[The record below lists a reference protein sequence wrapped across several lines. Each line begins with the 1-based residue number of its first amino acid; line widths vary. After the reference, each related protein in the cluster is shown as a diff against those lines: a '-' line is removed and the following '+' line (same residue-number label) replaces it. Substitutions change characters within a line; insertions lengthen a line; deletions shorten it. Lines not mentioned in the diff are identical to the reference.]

1 MSSSYSTNLKIELVA
16 TGEQVGIWGDTT
28 NNNFVNVFEQALVG
42 RGNPIFTSDA
52 NLTISLVN
60 SVNSQTAR
68 NLYLNVTSSV
78 SLTATR
84 DLIVP
89 TSNKTYVV
97 ENNTTGSQ
105 SIRIITAAG
114 TGITIPNGR
123 RMAVYVNGTDVV
135 AAWDYAQLAG
145 GTVSGATITGS
156 TINSTTIGASS
167 ASTGAFT
174 TLTSSS
180 TTTLNGT
187 TIPGSKTLVT
197 TVDTQ
202 TLTNKTLTTP
212 VIAQISNTGTLTLP
226 TTTDT
231 LVGRATTDT
240 LTNKTLTAPA
250 ISNPTMTGGGS
261 LAGTYSGTPTF
272 SGNIT
277 FSSTGAITSPVGTT
291 GQRPTPATGM
301 LRFNSSATA
310 FEGYN
315 GSAWASLGGAAG
327 GTGNPVFYENDT
339 NVTADYTITTGKNAG
354 SFGPITVDSGVTVT
368 VPDGSVWTIV

>member
-16 TGEQVGIWGDTT
+16 TGEQVGVWGDTT
-28 NNNFVNVFEQALVG
+28 NLNFVNVFEEAIVG
-42 RGNPIFTSDA
+42 RGNPSFTSDA

-60 SVNSQTAR
+60 SVNAQTAR

-105 SIRIITAAG
+105 AIRVITAAG

-123 RMAVYVNGTDVV
+123 TMAVYVDGTNVV
-135 AAWDYAQLAG
+135 AASNYVILAG
-145 GTVSGATITGS
+145 GTVGGS
-156 TINSTTIGASS
+156 NIVSETA
-167 ASTGAFT
+167 
-174 TLTSSS
+174 
-180 TTTLNGT
+180 
-187 TIPGSKTLVT
+187 
-197 TVDTQ
+197 TQ
-202 TLTNKTLTTP
+202 TLTNKTLTAPVMTAPVLGTP
-212 VIAQISNTGTLTLP
+212 ASGTLTNTTGFPVANLAGAGSGVLTFLTTP
-226 TTTDT
+226 TSANLAAAVTGETGSGALVFGTSPTIDT
-231 LVGRATTDT
+231 
-240 LTNKTLTAPA
+240 PS

-272 SGNIT
+272 SGNVV
-277 FSSTGAITSPVGTT
+277 FSSTGAITAPAGST
-291 GQRPTPATGM
+291 GQRPSPATGM
-301 LRFNSSATA
+301 LRFNSTATA

-315 GSAWASLGGAAG
+315 GSAWTSLGGASG
-327 GTGNPVFYENDT
+327 GVGNPVFYENDI
-339 NVTADYTITTGKNAG
+339 NVTADYTITAGKNAG

-368 VPDGSVWTIV
+368 VPDGSTWTIV

>member
-16 TGEQVGIWGDTT
+16 TGEQVGVWGDTT
-28 NNNFVNVFEQALVG
+28 NLNFVNVFEEALVG
-42 RGNPIFTSDA
+42 RGNPVFTSDA

-97 ENNTTGSQ
+97 ENNTTGGQ
-105 SIRIITAAG
+105 SVRIITAAG

-123 RMAVYVNGTDVV
+123 TMAVYVDGTDVV
-135 AAWDYAQLAG
+135 AASDYVILAG
-145 GTVSGATITGS
+145 GTVGGSNIVTETG
-156 TINSTTIGASS
+156 
-167 ASTGAFT
+167 
-174 TLTSSS
+174 
-180 TTTLNGT
+180 
-187 TIPGSKTLVT
+187 
-197 TVDTQ
+197 TQ
-202 TLTNKTLTTP
+202 TLTNKTLTAPVMTAPVLGTP
-212 VIAQISNTGTLTLP
+212 ASGTLTNTTGFPVANLAGAGSGVLTFLATPSSANLAAAVTGETGSGALVFGTSP
-226 TTTDT
+226 TI
-231 LVGRATTDT
+231 AT
-240 LTNKTLTAPA
+240 PA

-272 SGNIT
+272 SGNVT
-277 FSSTGAITSPVGTT
+277 FSSTGAITAPTGTT
-291 GQRPTPATGM
+291 AQRPSATTGM

-315 GSAWASLGGAAG
+315 GTSWTSLGGATG
-327 GTGNPVFYENDT
+327 GTGNPVFYENDIT
-339 NVTADYTITTGKNAG
+339 VTADYTITTSKNAG

-368 VPDGSVWTIV
+368 VPDGSTWTIV